1 MTSEIAVMNKEA
13 VALAADSAVTFTGEA
28 GQKIFPSANKIFT
41 LSKYQPVGVMFYGNA
56 DFMGIRWETIIKI
69 FRKRLGAAAFQSV
82 TGYAENFL
90 DFLRQNDFPFSD
102 SDIDQLAYVDASIR
116 WCFGRIKEKHSE
128 QVALALV
135 EKGRIDQ
142 EYSENL
148 ISRIVRIEAS
158 RWDRA
163 DTAPTVPANFVNSFR
178 DSFEDVIGEAI
189 KEIFEGIPLTDV
201 AIGHLWE
208 ITVHLFQN
216 FPSHVHIPASSGV
229 VFAGFGT
236 DDVFPVL
243 ESYTIEGRILDYLK
257 HRKEENWCARI
268 GGSTSAVVLPF
279 AQREMVDTFMAGI
292 DPDFRQ
298 LIGNQIE
305 SLRDYIQEIEPE
317 DIVSWFR
324 DREWDPEV
332 EDDDPAFIADLEVGV
347 EEYWTEIREAL
358 HDFLESRF
366 NQFQESMSRHSRE
379 WHADPILRVV
389 GGLPKDELASMAE
402 TLINLTSFKKR
413 VSFQAETVGGPI
425 DVAVI
430 SKGDGFIWIK
440 RKNYFN
446 SDANPQF
453 VANYFK

>member
-1 MTSEIAVMNKEA
+1 MTSEIAVMNTEA

-56 DFMGIRWETIIKI
+56 DFMGIPWETIIKI
-69 FRKRLGAAAFQSV
+69 FRTRLGAASFQSV

-90 DFLRQNDFPFSD
+90 DFLRQKDFPFSD

-116 WCFGRIKEKHSE
+116 WCFGQLKEKHSE
-128 QVALALV
+128 QVAMELI
-135 EKGRIDQ
+135 EKGRIDLKF
-142 EYSENL
+142 SENL
-148 ISRIVRIEAS
+148 ISQIILQEANK
-158 RWDRA
+158 WDEA
-163 DTAPTVPANFVNSFR
+163 DTAPTVPANFVITFT
-178 DSFEDVIGEAI
+178 DSFENVIGEAI
-189 KEIFEGIPLTDV
+189 KEIFEGIPLTKE
-201 AIGHLWE
+201 AAEHLWD
-208 ITVHLFQN
+208 IAFHLFQR
-216 FPSHVHIPASSGV
+216 FPRHVYIPASSGV

-257 HRKEENWCARI
+257 HRKEEKWCARI
-268 GGSTSAVVLPF
+268 GGSKEAVVLPF

-292 DPDFRQ
+292 DPDFRL

-305 SLRDYIQEIEPE
+305 SLRNCLQEIEPK
-317 DIVSWFR
+317 DIVNWH
-324 DREWDPEV
+324 WDPDEG
-332 EDDDPAFIADLEVGV
+332 DAPWHILELEGPL
-347 EEYWTEIREAL
+347 EEFWTEIREAL
-358 HDFLESRF
+358 HGLLESRL
-366 NQFQESMSRHSRE
+366 NQFQQSMSKHSRE

-389 GGLPKDELASMAE
+389 RGLPKDELASMAE

-440 RKNYFN
+440 RKNYFK

-453 VANYFK
+453 FANYFK

>member
-41 LSKYQPVGVMFYGNA
+41 LSKYQPVGVMIYGNA
-56 DFMGIRWETIIKI
+56 DFMGIPWETIIKI

-90 DFLRQNDFPFSD
+90 DFLRQKDFPFSD

-116 WCFGRIKEKHSE
+116 WCLGRIKEKHSE
-128 QVALALV
+128 RVAMALV
-135 EKGRIDQ
+135 KEGKIDQ
-142 EYSENL
+142 EFSENL
-148 ISRIVRIEAS
+148 VSRLIRIEAF
-158 RWDRA
+158 RWDKA
-163 DTAPTVPANFVNSFR
+163 DTAPTVPANFVNTFR
-178 DSFEDVIGEAI
+178 DSFEDVIFEAI
-189 KEIFEGIPLTDV
+189 GEIFEGIPLTEL
-201 AIGHLWE
+201 AIEHLWE
-208 ITVHLFQN
+208 IAVHLFQN
-216 FPSHVHIPASSGV
+216 FPRHIHIPASSGI

-243 ESYTIEGRILDYLK
+243 ESYTVEGRILDYLK
-257 HRKEENWCARI
+257 HRKEEKWCARI
-268 GGSTSAVVLPF
+268 GGSQDAVVLPF

-305 SLRDYIQEIEPE
+305 KLRECLQEIEPM
-317 DIVSWFR
+317 DIV
-324 DREWDPEV
+324 EWHRDPEV
-332 EDDDPAFIADLEVGV
+332 EDDDQAFIQDLEVSI
-347 EEYWTEIREAL
+347 EESWTEIREAL
-358 HDFLESRF
+358 HGILESRF
-366 NQFQESMSRHSRE
+366 NQFQELMSKHSRE

-453 VANYFK
+453 FANYFK

>member
-1 MTSEIAVMNKEA
+1 M
-13 VALAADSAVTFTGEA
+13 ALIE
-28 GQKIFPSANKIFT
+28 
-41 LSKYQPVGVMFYGNA
+41 
-56 DFMGIRWETIIKI
+56 E
-69 FRKRLGAAAFQSV
+69 
-82 TGYAENFL
+82 
-90 DFLRQNDFPFSD
+90 
-102 SDIDQLAYVDASIR
+102 
-116 WCFGRIKEKHSE
+116 
-128 QVALALV
+128 
-135 EKGRIDQ
+135 GRIDQ
-142 EYSENL
+142 EFSENL
-148 ISRIVRIEAS
+148 VSQIILREAVQ
-158 RWDRA
+158 WGLA
-163 DTAPTVPANFVNSFR
+163 DTAPTAPANFVITFR
-178 DSFEDVIGEAI
+178 ESFEDVIVEAI

-201 AIGHLWE
+201 ATEHLWE
-208 ITVHLFQN
+208 IADHLFQS
-216 FPSHVHIPASSGV
+216 FPIHVHIPANSGV

-257 HRKEENWCARI
+257 HRKEEKWCARI
-268 GGSTSAVVLPF
+268 GGSTDAVVLPF

-292 DPDFRQ
+292 DPDFRL

-305 SLRDYIQEIEPE
+305 SLRNWLQETEPE
-317 DIVSWFR
+317 DIVNWH
-324 DREWDPEV
+324 WDPEKKY
-332 EDDDPAFIADLEVGV
+332 DDPDFIADLERGL
-347 EEYWTEIREAL
+347 EEFWTEIREAL
-358 HDFLESRF
+358 HGLLESRL
-366 NQFQESMSRHSRE
+366 NQFQQSVSKHSRE

-453 VANYFK
+453 FANYFK